1 MPSSSENQRKFMWV
15 VHGIQKGKV
24 SPGNAGDKA
33 AKAARTMNPSD
44 VKDFL
49 MQECGLKECGKDAKV
64 RLLKALKEVSGGG
77 PSEPMN
83 LEAYE
88 EEPKRNVIS
97 STKTLHGD
105 YDKTL
110 TMYRGIQF
118 TPKEAQAIQNFTDAK
133 PTKLDRFFVKYDKA
147 DDFGNNTDITVKKLQ
162 EGGKFIYVAFVKSR
176 SGEEEMPEEPA
187 AGPEGG
193 APPPQEPNEEEI
205 KIIKSTP
212 IDDQEGSEI
221 LTNFLMDIYHK

>member
-1 MPSSSENQRKFMWV
+1 MPSSTERQRKFMWV
-15 VHGIQKGKV
+15 VHGIQKGKI
-24 SPGNAGDKA
+24 SPGDAGEKATKA
-33 AKAARTMNPSD
+33 AQQMKSSD

-49 MQECGLKECGKDAKV
+49 MQECGLKECGKDAKI
-64 RLLKALKEVSGGG
+64 RLLKALKEVSGAG

-105 YDKTL
+105 YEKTL
-110 TMYRGIQF
+110 KMYRGIQF

-133 PTKLDRFFVKYDKA
+133 PTKLDKFFVKYDKV

-162 EGGKFIYVAFVKSR
+162 EGGKFIYVAFVKNR
-176 SGEEEMPEEPA
+176 PGEEETPEEPE
-187 AGPEGG
+187 AGPAGG
-193 APPPQEPNEEEI
+193 APQEPNEEEI
-205 KIIKSTP
+205 MIIKSSP

-221 LTNFLMDIYHK
+221 LTNFLMDVYHK

>member
-1 MPSSSENQRKFMWV
+1 MGL
-15 VHGIQKGKV
+15 VHGIQTGKV
-24 SPGNAGDKA
+24 SRSKVGDKA
-33 AKAARTMNPSD
+33 LKAADSMNPSD

-49 MQECGLKECGKDAKV
+49 MERFGLKECGRYPKI
-64 RLLKALKEVSGGG
+64 RILKALRELVG
-77 PSEPMN
+77 PMEPMN

-105 YDKTL
+105 YEKTL
-110 TMYRGIQF
+110 KMYRGIQF

-133 PTKLDRFFVKYDKA
+133 PTKLDKFFVKYDKV

-162 EGGKFIYVAFVKSR
+162 EGGKFIYVAFVKNR
-176 SGEEEMPEEPA
+176 PGEEETPEEPE
-187 AGPEGG
+187 AGPAGG
-193 APPPQEPNEEEI
+193 APQEPNEEEI
-205 KIIKSTP
+205 MIIKSSP

-221 LTNFLMDIYHK
+221 LTNFLMDVYHK